1 MFEEL
6 KTKVI
11 ETKGKLEDGIRSRKD
26 DLKAYGIVAAVG
38 AGVLGLG
45 ALFGAV
51 KGYDIGYDG
60 GIRDAQTAYT
70 IFEPEAAS
78 RMVDRGEAWSR
89 LLK

>member
-11 ETKGKLEDGIRSRKD
+11 ETKDKLTDGFRSRKD
-26 DLKAYGIVAAVG
+26 DLKAYGILGAIG

-51 KGYDIGYDG
+51 KGYSLGYNG
-60 GIRDAQTAYT
+60 GIRDAQGAYT
-70 IFEPEAAS
+70 IFEPEAAA
-78 RMVDRGEAWSR
+78 RMVDRATAWDK
-89 LLK
+89 LK